1 MRSEFDNKVE
11 DLKPLFQTGA
21 GELLSRSRAVCMGY
35 LNDKEKTLQT
45 IDEDGWLHSGDLL
58 TVDTEGF
65 YKIVGRMKEIIITA
79 GGENVAPTN
88 IEDEVRT
95 SLGDIVNQVVVC
107 GDGRPYLTCLLTL
120 RVTMDMATLTPTE
133 RLEARAVSW
142 LAREAGVT
150 GVRTVS
156 ELLENEAWPEVEAAI
171 TRGMEEANSRAVSNV
186 ARIRRWSVLRRDFSI
201 DGGELSPT
209 LKLKRFHV
217 AKMYKEEIDQMYD

>member
-1 MRSEFDNKVE
+1 
-11 DLKPLFQTGA
+11 
-21 GELLSRSRAVCMGY
+21 MGY

-156 ELLENEAWPEVEAAI
+156 ELLDNEAWPEVEAAI

-217 AKMYKEEIDQMYD
+217 AKMYADLIDGMY

>member
-1 MRSEFDNKVE
+1 
-11 DLKPLFQTGA
+11 
-21 GELLSRSRAVCMGY
+21 MGY

-133 RLEARAVSW
+133 RLEARAMSW

>member
-1 MRSEFDNKVE
+1 
-11 DLKPLFQTGA
+11 
-21 GELLSRSRAVCMGY
+21 MGY

-107 GDGRPYLTCLLTL
+107 GDGRSYLTCLLTL

-156 ELLENEAWPEVEAAI
+156 ELLENEAWPGVEAAI

>member
-1 MRSEFDNKVE
+1 
-11 DLKPLFQTGA
+11 
-21 GELLSRSRAVCMGY
+21 MGY

-156 ELLENEAWPEVEAAI
+156 ELLDNEAWPEVEAAI

>member
-1 MRSEFDNKVE
+1 
-11 DLKPLFQTGA
+11 
-21 GELLSRSRAVCMGY
+21 MGY

-156 ELLENEAWPEVEAAI
+156 ELLENEAWPGVEAAI

>member
-1 MRSEFDNKVE
+1 
-11 DLKPLFQTGA
+11 
-21 GELLSRSRAVCMGY
+21 MGY

-156 ELLENEAWPEVEAAI
+156 ELLENENWPDVEAAI

>member
-1 MRSEFDNKVE
+1 
-11 DLKPLFQTGA
+11 
-21 GELLSRSRAVCMGY
+21 MGY